1 MVHAVLL
8 GDSIFDNATYV
19 PDGLS
24 VQEHLRVALDA
35 LDPDQHQV
43 LLLAVDGD
51 YITDVHDQIRA
62 LPVESTHLFLSV
74 GGNDALRYAAQL
86 QSRADSLAVA
96 LAALAEMKTEF
107 NHRYGELLNQ
117 LSAFNKPLTV
127 CTIYDQAPTQDPGL
141 RLLAFTALSLF
152 NDCITRQAIQSGLP
166 LIDLRLV
173 CSDPGDYSAVSPI
186 EPSHQGG
193 QKIAQRIATVIS
205 QHDKAI
211 AHTVCY
217 A

>member
-86 QSRADSLAVA
+86 QSRADSVAAA

-107 NHRYGELLNQ
+107 NYRYGELLKQ
-117 LSAFNKPLTV
+117 LSAFKKPLTV
-127 CTIYDQAPTQDPGL
+127 CTIYDQASTQDPGL

-152 NDCITRQAIQSGLP
+152 NDCITRQAIQYGLP

-193 QKIAQRIATVIS
+193 QKIAQRIVTVIS
-205 QHDKAI
+205 QHDKSI

>member
-1 MVHAVLL
+1 VVHAVLL

-19 PDGLS
+19 PNGLP
-24 VQEHLRVALDA
+24 VQEHLRAALDS
-35 LDPDQHQV
+35 LGTDHHQV

-86 QSRADSLAVA
+86 QSRADSLATA

-107 NHRYGELLNQ
+107 NYRYGELLNQ
-117 LSAFNKPLTV
+117 LSAFKKPLTV
-127 CTIYDQAPTQDPGL
+127 CTIYDQAPIQDPGL

-152 NDCITRQAIQSGLP
+152 NDCITRQAIQNGLP